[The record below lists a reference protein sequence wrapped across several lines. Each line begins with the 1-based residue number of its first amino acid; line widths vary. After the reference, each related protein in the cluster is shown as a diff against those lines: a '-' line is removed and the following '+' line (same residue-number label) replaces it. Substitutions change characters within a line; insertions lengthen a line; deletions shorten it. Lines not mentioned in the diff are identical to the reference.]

1 MSLDEKRKK
10 YDIPAIP
17 YLPKAQN
24 CLVYRLNGE
33 EKTAGGLFIP
43 DEHKEIKT
51 RGVLLA
57 AGCEAMDELAD
68 GLIEI
73 GDEVCCAHYA
83 GRDRKE
89 EGRQAGEVARSVWE
103 MKVQDILG
111 SVEAVE
117 RSKNYEM
124 VLQTDSEGNRW
135 HIWKEKK

>member
-1 MSLDEKRKK
+1 MSLDEKRRK

-24 CLVYRLNGE
+24 CLVYRFTGE
-33 EKTAGGLFIP
+33 EKTSGGLYIP
-43 DEHKEIKT
+43 EEHRDVKS

-57 AGCEAMDELAD
+57 AGCEAMDELSD

-111 SVEAVE
+111 SVEAVA
-117 RSKNYEM
+117 RSKDYEM
-124 VLQTDSEGNRW
+124 VEMKNDDGDHW
-135 HIWKEKK
+135 HIWRKK

>member
-1 MSLDEKRKK
+1 MSLEAKRKK
-10 YDIPAIP
+10 YDIPEIP
-17 YLPKAQN
+17 YLPKAMN
-24 CLVYRLNGE
+24 VLVYRISGD
-33 EKTAGGLFIP
+33 EKTSGGIFIP
-43 DEHKEIKT
+43 DQHREIKS

-89 EGRQAGEVARSVWE
+89 EGREAGEVARSVWE

-111 SVEAVE
+111 SVEAVA
-117 RSKNYEM
+117 RSKNYTM
-124 VLQTDSEGNRW
+124 TLQTNSDGDRW
-135 HIWKEKK
+135 HIWKEKA

>member
-24 CLVYRLNGE
+24 CLVFRFE
-33 EKTAGGLFIP
+33 DQEKTAGGIIVP
-43 DEHKEIKT
+43 DTSRQAKS
-51 RGVLLA
+51 RGVLLS
-57 AGCEAMDELAD
+57 AGPGAMDELAD

-117 RSKNYEM
+117 RSKDYVM
-124 VLQTDSEGNRW
+124 TLQTDSEGNRW
-135 HIWKEKK
+135 HIWRKK